1 MSRKKEKK
9 KNSGQKIYMS
19 IMLLAGM
26 VCGGFAGAL
35 LARVEDQGIAFWQ
48 GMLVMVFAVYG
59 AMLLQIIIHE
69 AGHLVF
75 GLLSGYQFS
84 SFRIGNLMFVKIEDK
99 IKIRKFSIA
108 GTAGQCLMSPPDLV
122 DGKMPIV
129 LYNLGGCIFN
139 LIISVLFGVLAYVRG
154 DHPFEFIIYVAIT
167 VIGVA
172 FALTNGIPLM
182 VGPISNDGH
191 NAMSLG
197 KNPKAMQAFWLQLKV
212 NNEQAKGKRLKEMP
226 ESWFPSPA
234 DEDMGNGLIAAL
246 GVFRASWLM
255 DQLRIEEAADYI
267 ENLLSKQT
275 GIIGLHRSLLINERI
290 YCELVA
296 KGNTSEAIS
305 LHNKEHEKFIK
316 QMKNTPSVIR
326 TEYAYALFVE
336 KDEKKAE
343 DWLNLFEKVA
353 NTYPYPRE
361 IEGERELL
369 NLVNEKLLS
378 VQYDRLS
385 SNEDKI

>member
-1 MSRKKEKK
+1 MSNKKDKR

-26 VCGGFAGAL
+26 VCGGFAGVL

-48 GMLVMVFAVYG
+48 GMLVLVFAVYG
-59 AMLLQIIIHE
+59 AMLLQIIVHE

-84 SFRIGNLMFVKIEDK
+84 SFRIGSLIFIKDDGK
-99 IKIRKFSIA
+99 IKLRKFSIA

-122 DGKMPIV
+122 DGKMPVV

-139 LIISVLFGVLAYVRG
+139 LLLSIMFGVAAYIRG
-154 DHPFEFIIYVAIT
+154 EHPFEFIIYVAIA

-191 NAMSLG
+191 NALSLG
-197 KNPKAMQAFWLQLKV
+197 KNPKAMHAFWLQLKV

-226 ESWFPSPA
+226 ESWFQIPA
-234 DEDMGNGLIAAL
+234 DEDMENGLVAAL
-246 GVFRASWLM
+246 AVFRASWLV
-255 DQLRIEEAADYI
+255 DQLRLEEAADYI
-267 ENLLSKQT
+267 KALLEKKT
-275 GIIGLHRSLLINERI
+275 GILGLHQSLLTCERI
-290 YCELVA
+290 YCELVV
-296 KGNTSEAIS
+296 KENTSEAIY
-305 LHNKEHEKFIK
+305 LHNKEYEKFVK
-316 QMKNTPSVIR
+316 SMKNTPSVIR
-326 TEYAYALFVE
+326 SEYAYALLAE
-336 KDEKKAE
+336 KDEKKAQE
-343 DWLNLFEKVA
+343 LIALFEKVSK
-353 NTYPYPRE
+353 TYPYPRE

-378 VQYDRLS
+378 VQYDRVSL
-385 SNEDKI
+385 NEEKV

>member
-1 MSRKKEKK
+1 MSKNKNKK
-9 KNSGQKIYMS
+9 KNSGQIIYMS
-19 IMLLAGM
+19 IMLLAGL
-26 VCGGFAGAL
+26 VCGGMTGAL
-35 LARVEDQGIAFWQ
+35 LAHVEDQGVEFWA
-48 GMLVMVFAVYG
+48 GMVVLFLGIYG
-59 AMLLQIIIHE
+59 AMLIQIIVHE

-75 GLLSGYQFS
+75 GLISGYDFS
-84 SFRIGNLMFVKIEDK
+84 SFRIGNMMFLKEDGK
-99 IKIRKFSIA
+99 IKLRKFSIA

-122 DGKMPIV
+122 DGKMPVV

-139 LIISVLFGVLAYVRG
+139 LIASAIFGVLACVSG
-154 DHPFEFIIYVAIT
+154 DNPIAFIIFVVFA

-226 ESWFPSPA
+226 ESWFPIPA
-234 DEDMGNGLIAAL
+234 DEDMQNGLIVAL
-246 GVFRASWLM
+246 GVFRVSWLM
-255 DQLRIEEAADYI
+255 DQLRLEEAAEYI
-267 ENLLSKQT
+267 EELLNKGT

-296 KGNTSEAIS
+296 KDNVSEAMY
-305 LHNKEHEKFIK
+305 LHNAEYEKFVK
-316 QMKNTPSVIR
+316 SMKTTPSVIR
-326 TEYAYALFVE
+326 SEYAYALLAE

-343 DWLNLFEKVA
+343 ELLVLFEKVA
-353 NTYPYPRE
+353 KTYPYPRE
-361 IEGERELL
+361 IEGERELIA
-369 NLVNEKLLS
+369 LVKENE
-378 VQYDRLS
+378 
-385 SNEDKI
+385 